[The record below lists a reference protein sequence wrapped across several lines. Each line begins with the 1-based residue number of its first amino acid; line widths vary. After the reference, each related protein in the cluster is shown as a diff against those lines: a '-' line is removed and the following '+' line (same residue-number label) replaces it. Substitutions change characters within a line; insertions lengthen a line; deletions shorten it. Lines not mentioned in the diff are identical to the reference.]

1 MDRCLYME
9 IFTIK
14 ERVSF
19 DFMLRDSI
27 NFMLNMN
34 ILDIKYENSCI
45 FSDLF
50 CSKNQ
55 SYCKDKYCNRMTYK

>member
-27 NFMLNMN
+27 DFMLNMK
-34 ILDIKYENSCI
+34 ILVYFLIYFVLKINHIVKILKTSI
-45 FSDLF
+45 VIG
-50 CSKNQ
+50 
-55 SYCKDKYCNRMTYK
+55 